1 MLAAGLFLP
10 TAAARAAE
18 ALTNAAQILSLAATQ
33 AAQAFPVRLRGVV
46 VDDSEPRDRAV
57 ILQDASASI
66 YLFARTNLFAPF
78 HRQDVLEISGVTSQ
92 GEFAPC
98 VRADDVKKSGG
109 GADAT
114 ARPVN
119 YQQLITGSQD
129 AQFVEISGVV
139 RQCQTPA
146 TNVDAFRML
155 LATDGGPVPVRVSV
169 SQFPLIKE
177 DAEVTVRAV
186 CLYQFNLRRQAL
198 NPVLQVPR
206 GVSVQ
211 INRPPPAA
219 PFDEPVRPLA
229 SLLQYSPGFSLNHR
243 IHVNGVV
250 TRSQPGALV
259 WIRDES
265 SGLRIQVH
273 QGDILQ
279 PGDRIDVLGFRSYG
293 ASAPVLEDAIFRKT
307 GTMPPPV
314 PLMISNPPDAYDHQD
329 DLVSLDAELTD
340 LQPVLDGLVLNL
352 KQQGTVFKALLK
364 QPFVHSAAWQPGS
377 RVRVA
382 GICDVTYDSARPVM
396 GVWHP
401 QSFQVLLRS
410 TDDLTVLKSPPWWTA
425 QHITLLLGI
434 FAGGLLVVSGAVMLL
449 ARRRLNEQARRRAM
463 AEAEFAAILS
473 ERNRLAREIHD
484 TLAQGLT
491 ATAVQ
496 LQLVKIHAKEVSA
509 TTVQHLDLA
518 QKMVRES
525 LEEARNSIW
534 NMRPQVLET
543 GDLADAL
550 KNILQSLA
558 EGVVAETRFEVAGR
572 PRRLPAVIENNVL
585 RLGQEAITNAV
596 KHSRAR
602 SIRVKLEFAEHFF
615 AFTVADD
622 GGGFDPARPPR
633 SDGGFGLVGMHERA
647 KELNGTLKIVSAA
660 GQGTEI
666 NLFIPL
672 LGE

>member
-1 MLAAGLFLP
+1 
-10 TAAARAAE
+10 
-18 ALTNAAQILSLAATQ
+18 
-33 AAQAFPVRLRGVV
+33 
-46 VDDSEPRDRAV
+46 
-57 ILQDASASI
+57 
-66 YLFARTNLFAPF
+66 
-78 HRQDVLEISGVTSQ
+78 
-92 GEFAPC
+92 
-98 VRADDVKKSGG
+98 
-109 GADAT
+109 
-114 ARPVN
+114 
-119 YQQLITGSQD
+119 
-129 AQFVEISGVV
+129 
-139 RQCQTPA
+139 
-146 TNVDAFRML
+146 
-155 LATDGGPVPVRVSV
+155 
-169 SQFPLIKE
+169 
-177 DAEVTVRAV
+177 
-186 CLYQFNLRRQAL
+186 
-198 NPVLQVPR
+198 
-206 GVSVQ
+206 
-211 INRPPPAA
+211 
-219 PFDEPVRPLA
+219 
-229 SLLQYSPGFSLNHR
+229 
-243 IHVNGVV
+243 
-250 TRSQPGALV
+250 
-259 WIRDES
+259 
-265 SGLRIQVH
+265 
-273 QGDILQ
+273 
-279 PGDRIDVLGFRSYG
+279 
-293 ASAPVLEDAIFRKT
+293 
-307 GTMPPPV
+307 
-314 PLMISNPPDAYDHQD
+314 MISNPPDAYDHQD

-352 KQQGTVFKALLK
+352 KQQGTVFKAMLK
-364 QPFVHSAAWQPGS
+364 QPFAHSSAWQPGS

-449 ARRRLNEQARRRAM
+449 ARRRLNEQSRRRAM
-463 AEAEFAAILS
+463 AEAEFAAIIS

-496 LQLVKIHAKEVSA
+496 LQLVKIHAKDVSA

-543 GDLADAL
+543 GDLAAAL

-558 EGVVAETRFEVAGR
+558 EGVVAETHFEVAGR
-572 PRRLPAVIENNVL
+572 ARRLPAVIENNVL

-596 KHSRAR
+596 NHSRAQ
-602 SIRVKLEFAEHFF
+602 SIRVKLEFAEKFF
-615 AFTVADD
+615 TFTVADD
-622 GGGFDPARPPR
+622 GGGFDPAHPPR
-633 SDGGFGLVGMHERA
+633 SDGGFGLVGMQERA
-647 KELNGTLKIVSAA
+647 KELNGKLKIVSAA